1 MKKLDKLIVTSFIGP
16 FFLTFCVV
24 VFIFL
29 LQFILQYI
37 QDLVGKGLGF
47 GVYAQLLAYFS
58 INMTPNSFPLAI
70 LLSSLITYGNLGE
83 HSELTAI
90 KGSGISLNRTLI
102 PIFLMSIL
110 LTIIAYYSND
120 NLVPK
125 ANLKAYSLLWDI
137 KNKTPALNLKEGVF
151 YNDIP
156 GYQIKVAKKFP
167 DSKSLKTIIV
177 YDHTKSSGNKE
188 ITLADSGQMYT
199 ILNQRYLVMDLYN
212 GNYYSEQDLPVK
224 GKSKV
229 IKASPFARSSFQ
241 HSRIVFSMAS
251 FDLKR
256 TKEELFKGN
265 RVMKNVLELRHD
277 VDSMQEEVKVAR
289 CQAFLNLKQRFK
301 LQLGT
306 KLVIPE
312 ELKSQEKKIIQ
323 DQTKPDNKRPEFP
336 SASLSSDSVL
346 KRPDTLK
353 KFANAPP
360 KIRSFDKKPRPKI
373 NRNFLPVSPPKL
385 VRATKID
392 SVKTKPRIAWEKM
405 GVDSILFGSFNKSQ
419 ILKVA
424 VTDAR
429 YIKNHFMVASG
440 KVESRE
446 NDIIKFE
453 IQRYKIFAQA
463 FACIIMFLIGAPLGA
478 IIKKG
483 GLGFPVILSI
493 GFFIIYYVF
502 MITGEKWAKQEMI
515 SAFTGVWLPNVI
527 LMPFGIFFLIQARK
541 DAKLFDS
548 DFYLVS
554 LDKMKTSLLF
564 LFKKKN

>member
-1 MKKLDKLIVTSFIGP
+1 MKKLDKLIITSFIGP
-16 FFLTFCVV
+16 FILTFFVV

-29 LQFILQYI
+29 LQFLLQYI

-47 GVYAQLLAYFS
+47 KVYAQLLGYFS

-102 PIFLMSIL
+102 PIFVMSIFL
-110 LTIIAYYSND
+110 MIAAYYSN
-120 NLVPK
+120 NNIVPK

-151 YNDIP
+151 YSDIP
-156 GYQIKVAKKFP
+156 GYQIKVTKKFP
-167 DSKSLKTIIV
+167 DSKSLKGIII
-177 YDHTKSSGNKE
+177 YNHTKSTGNKE

-212 GNYYSEQDLPVK
+212 GNYYSEQELPVK
-224 GKSKV
+224 GRV
-229 IKASPFARSSFQ
+229 RIFKAPPFARSSFK

-256 TKEELFKGN
+256 TREELFKGN
-265 RVMKNVLELRHD
+265 RVMKNVSELRHD
-277 VDSMQEEVKVAR
+277 VDSMQEEVKYAR
-289 CQAFLNLKQRFK
+289 CEAFLNLKQRFK
-301 LQLGT
+301 LQLD
-306 KLVIPE
+306 KRLIIPD
-312 ELKSQEKKIIQ
+312 ELKSEEKKILHDKNQAENSRPNLPSVPISGDTGKIKSNIEKKSISSPLKFKKTFQ
-323 DQTKPDNKRPEFP
+323 PVVKIPKNKP
-336 SASLSSDSVL
+336 
-346 KRPDTLK
+346 
-353 KFANAPP
+353 
-360 KIRSFDKKPRPKI
+360 KKPTLEI
-373 NRNFLPVSPPKL
+373 VSI
-385 VRATKID
+385 KID
-392 SVKTKPRIAWEKM
+392 STKIKPKIPWEKM
-405 GVDSILFGSFNKSQ
+405 GVDSVLYGSFYKGQ
-419 ILKVA
+419 ILKIA
-424 VTDAR
+424 VTEAR
-429 YIKNHFMVASG
+429 FIKNHFMVASG

-446 NDIIKFE
+446 SEIIRFE

-502 MITGEKWAKQEMI
+502 SITGEKWAKQELI
-515 SAFTGVWLPNVI
+515 SSFVGVWLPNVI
-527 LMPFGIFFLIQARK
+527 LLPVGIFFLYQARK

-548 DFYLVS
+548 DFYMVTI
-554 LDKMKTSLLF
+554 DKIQNRLRLM
-564 LFKKKN
+564 FKKKN